1 MAALTNLLCT
11 NFCVKKG
18 KDEELSDFFANLTEL
33 DKHIQF
39 IPLTEVKVMTPA
51 TVEDELEFFNVKEY
65 ALAYIERAQ
74 KKKRVN
80 MVKIDSLLDKR
91 EEEISDFMEEVLAMK
106 DNIFIADSKTGMVFV
121 TDEAFR
127 DFAKLARLSGDAL
140 STPSYYRD
148 NYIASLL
155 INRCMTF
162 SKKRTPKPAFTAV
175 AFEQC
180 GIKRVLAARS
190 GDYTAIPQA
199 ILRDVFL
206 SIMERD
212 DWGRVECRD
221 WYIDHDISY
230 CDIEFPDVAA
240 NILAAYPDMPKF
252 PMIPGVRLSTG
263 STGLNSLKAT
273 MTWRYEDYQYPALLD
288 GVTQKHCNTYEG
300 DAFIER
306 VHENI
311 WDKYGELP
319 ARLAELYTVSVRK
332 EQVESITES
341 VLKDLA
347 LNKVFMQKT
356 DSAPKTASADYR
368 QKIVDYMTIGF
379 SSAEVT
385 LYDIAMRFM
394 TVADNVEMADSYKNN
409 VRNALSKAAYCE
421 TFTKFL
427 K

>member
-162 SKKRTPKPAFTAV
+162 SKKRTPNPAFTAV
-175 AFEQC
+175 AFEQ
-180 GIKRVLAARS
+180 
-190 GDYTAIPQA
+190 
-199 ILRDVFL
+199 
-206 SIMERD
+206 
-212 DWGRVECRD
+212 
-221 WYIDHDISY
+221 
-230 CDIEFPDVAA
+230 
-240 NILAAYPDMPKF
+240 
-252 PMIPGVRLSTG
+252 
-263 STGLNSLKAT
+263 
-273 MTWRYEDYQYPALLD
+273 
-288 GVTQKHCNTYEG
+288 
-300 DAFIER
+300 
-306 VHENI
+306 
-311 WDKYGELP
+311 
-319 ARLAELYTVSVRK
+319 
-332 EQVESITES
+332 
-341 VLKDLA
+341 
-347 LNKVFMQKT
+347 
-356 DSAPKTASADYR
+356 
-368 QKIVDYMTIGF
+368 
-379 SSAEVT
+379 
-385 LYDIAMRFM
+385 
-394 TVADNVEMADSYKNN
+394 
-409 VRNALSKAAYCE
+409 
-421 TFTKFL
+421 
-427 K
+427 